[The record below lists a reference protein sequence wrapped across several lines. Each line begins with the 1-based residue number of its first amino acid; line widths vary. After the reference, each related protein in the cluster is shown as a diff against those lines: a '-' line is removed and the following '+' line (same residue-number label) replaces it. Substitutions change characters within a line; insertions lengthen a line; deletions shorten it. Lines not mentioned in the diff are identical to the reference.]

1 MFTTSAVKPQHVL
14 FANESFLCKMLVS
27 LFSSNI
33 LLNIEKN
40 PVEKLCDVLEM
51 ELKMYIAVGLKFVFE
66 KIKFKAFHY
75 ILRDFLRQRPGFSK
89 DYTSI
94 FKRIWKGIWFIRSS
108 APGAHEIFTS
118 LNLIQ
123 YNLKEDSTSL
133 IKIV

>member
-1 MFTTSAVKPQHVL
+1 MFIYKVKTTKVNFRVYKQCSQATTRL
-14 FANESFLCKMLVS
+14 ICEESFLCKMLVS

-33 LLNIEKN
+33 PLNIGKN

-51 ELKMYIAVGLKFVFE
+51 ELKMYIAVGLKFVFK

-94 FKRIWKGIWFIRSS
+94 FKRI
-108 APGAHEIFTS
+108 
-118 LNLIQ
+118 
-123 YNLKEDSTSL
+123 
-133 IKIV
+133 